1 MEHIGDNV
9 ISFLKNATQKLENLQ
24 VQTALGKAELSD
36 KLEEIKLET
45 KDKINH
51 LKWDANSVLEDGKEN
66 LNHLKAKME
75 HLNLQ
80 LALARAETAEEFDH
94 QKKNISNAIKDVK
107 KILAKD

>member
-24 VQTALGKAELSD
+24 VQTSLGKAELSD
-36 KLEEIKLET
+36 KLEEIKVET
-45 KDKINH
+45 KNKINH

-80 LALARAETAEEFDH
+80 LALARAETADEFDN

-107 KILAKD
+107 KILTKD